1 MEGDTVQ
8 NQLDGVWHIKPLTV
22 ENLPHN
28 PHYTV
33 ILVHV
38 ITLLC
43 ELLQYHMQRMPAQ
56 LEATPKLHPIPAK
69 APWYHMGIDSC
80 YSESFK

>member
-1 MEGDTVQ
+1 MDVTIT
-8 NQLDGVWHIKPLTV
+8 GVLAAMWPCGI
-22 ENLPHN
+22 
-28 PHYTV
+28 
-33 ILVHV
+33 